1 MSCRTHAGRRKI
13 QTGVTVQSDINA
25 VVTKEL
31 HHIVQQLLAQRSIE
45 QSVTEDDD
53 LREAGLT
60 SLDMVDLVLRVESE
74 LDVKIPASAIT
85 PANFRSISKINALV
99 TRLRN

>member
-1 MSCRTHAGRRKI
+1 MAWRSAPVLREL
-13 QTGVTVQSDINA
+13 GVTVQSDIDA
-25 VVTKEL
+25 MVTREL
-31 HHIVQQLLAQRSIE
+31 LHIVQRLLAQRSVD

-53 LREAGLT
+53 LREVGLT

-74 LDVKIPASAIT
+74 LGVKIPAAAIT
-85 PANFRSISKINALV
+85 PTNFRSISKINALV

>member
-1 MSCRTHAGRRKI
+1 MSSRTDRVPKI
-13 QTGVTVQSDINA
+13 QTGVTVQSDIDSM
-25 VVTKEL
+25 VTKEL
-31 HHIVQQLLAQRSIE
+31 FQIVQQLLAQRSID
-45 QSVTEDDD
+45 QSIAEEDD

-74 LDVKIPASAIT
+74 LDVKIPAAAIT

-99 TRLRN
+99 IELRN